1 MELFNK
7 DYKDNS
13 EKSYEDVKKCLK
25 PKDGMK
31 HVVMINISADPN
43 SECDNKYT
51 AQMNKILAGMQK
63 DEYEIIDIKI
73 ENYLSVYLVRTLI
86 IYK

>member
-1 MELFNK
+1 
-7 DYKDNS
+7 
-13 EKSYEDVKKCLK
+13 
-25 PKDGMK
+25 
-31 HVVMINISADPN
+31 MINIFADPN